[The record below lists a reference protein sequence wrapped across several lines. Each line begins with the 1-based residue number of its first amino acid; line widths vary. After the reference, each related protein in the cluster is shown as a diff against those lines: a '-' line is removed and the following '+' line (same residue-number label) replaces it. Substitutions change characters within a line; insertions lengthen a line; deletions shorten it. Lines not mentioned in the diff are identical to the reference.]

1 MPAIRECLSRE
12 CWQLLSWIAA
22 LFPSAKQAVAVDALL
37 ARHTVEVIPVSSHG
51 TRWGL
56 QSQAQD
62 ECKDDESLSS
72 PTVSIASQTTA
83 GSPEHAAGETNPSR
97 SRFSVDF
104 SCKYTMLRA
113 TICLSFVRCFV
124 LSFPDLPPHAHHLS
138 LCLVA

>member
-37 ARHTVEVIPVSSHG
+37 ARHTVEVISSHG

-62 ECKDDESLSS
+62 ECKDDESLNS

-83 GSPEHAAGETNPSR
+83 CSPERAAGETNPASR
-97 SRFSVDF
+97 SHFSVDF

-113 TICLSFVRCFV
+113 TI
-124 LSFPDLPPHAHHLS
+124 
-138 LCLVA
+138 

>member
-1 MPAIRECLSRE
+1 MPATRECLSRE
-12 CWQLLSWIAA
+12 CWQLISWIAA
-22 LFPSAKQAVAVDALL
+22 LFPSAKQAVTVDTLP
-37 ARHTVEVIPVSSHG
+37 ARHTGDSSDG
-51 TRWGL
+51 TRWVL

-83 GSPEHAAGETNPSR
+83 GSPERAAGETNPSSR

-113 TICLSFVRCFV
+113 TILLLSFFLSFV
-124 LSFPDLPPHAHHLS
+124 S
-138 LCLVA
+138 